1 MFTLRSTDKDGQP
14 SLQVDIAPNW
24 PILDQTKTHW
34 LTGKPATVDKV
45 PIYPETRDWVLGP
58 AIQVYKETTFYLKD
72 NRIPDSPIKT
82 ANDEARCSL
91 MDCYINPEDVTTLLL
106 MPHLDTVFDIESP
119 EEAASAESYL
129 NRKIGSKVLR
139 MIFKNIPEL
148 KDPILRRTIDN
159 SLVETKAD
167 ITLAVEARKIHELSA
182 DDESVNLIRQT
193 ACKKVDRQLSAMRD
207 AMTEI
212 SYLHGNY
219 RPNEKRSLSAEDKKA
234 IFAEIIQAKYGP
246 SARP

>member
-24 PILDQTKTHW
+24 PILDQAKTNW

-91 MDCYINPEDVTTLLL
+91 MDCYVNPEDVTTLLL
-106 MPHLDTVFDIESP
+106 IPHLDTVFDIESP
-119 EEAASAESYL
+119 KEAASAESYL

-167 ITLAVEARKIHELSA
+167 ITLAVEARKIYELPA

-207 AMTEI
+207 AMTELAYV
-212 SYLHGNY
+212 SGTHLPKHK
-219 RPNEKRSLSAEDKKA
+219 PELSAADKKA
-234 IFAEIIQAKYGP
+234 VFAEMIASKYQQTAE
-246 SARP
+246 S

>member
-1 MFTLRSTDKDGQP
+1 MFTIRSTDKDGQP
-14 SLQVDIAPNW
+14 SFQVDIAPNW
-24 PILDQTKTHW
+24 PILDQAKTNW

-91 MDCYINPEDVTTLLL
+91 MDCYVNPEDITTLLL
-106 MPHLDTVFDIESP
+106 MPHLDKVFDIDSP

-129 NRKIGSKVLR
+129 NRKIGSKILR

>member
-1 MFTLRSTDKDGQP
+1 M
-14 SLQVDIAPNW
+14 DIAPNW

-34 LTGKPATVDKV
+34 LTGKPAVVDKI

-58 AIQVYKETTFYLKD
+58 AVQIYKETTFYLND

-82 ANDEARCSL
+82 ASDEARCGI
-91 MDCYINPEDVTTLLL
+91 MDRYVNSEDITTLLL
-106 MPHLDTVFDIESP
+106 MPHLDKVFDIDSP

-148 KDPILRRTIDN
+148 KDPTLRRAIDG
-159 SLVETKAD
+159 SLVETQED
-167 ITLAVEARKIHELSA
+167 IALAVEARKVHELPPG
-182 DDESVNLIRQT
+182 DESVKLIRQAT
-193 ACKKVDRQLSAMRD
+193 CEKVDKQLSAMRD

-212 SYLHGNY
+212 SYLHCDY

-234 IFAEIIQAKYGP
+234 IFAEMIQAKYGP
-246 SARP
+246 SAQP

>member
-1 MFTLRSTDKDGQP
+1 MFTVRSTDKDGQP

-24 PILDQTKTHW
+24 PILDQTKTNW
-34 LTGKPATVDKV
+34 LTGKPAVVDKI
-45 PIYPETRDWVLGP
+45 PIYPETRDWVFGP

-82 ANDEARCSL
+82 ANDEARCGI
-91 MDCYINPEDVTTLLL
+91 MDRYVNPEDITTLLL
-106 MPHLDTVFDIESP
+106 MPHLDTVFDIDSP

-129 NRKIGSKVLR
+129 NRKIGSKILR

-167 ITLAVEARKIHELSA
+167 ITLAVEARKIHELSP
-182 DDESVNLIRQT
+182 DDESVKLIRQAT
-193 ACKKVDRQLSAMRD
+193 CKKVDRQLSAMRD
-207 AMTEI
+207 AMTELA
-212 SYLHGNY
+212 YVNGVD
-219 RPNEKRSLSAEDKKA
+219 RSKHKPELSAADKRE
-234 IFAEIIQAKYGP
+234 IFAEMVVAKYEP
-246 SARP
+246 PAES

>member
-14 SLQVDIAPNW
+14 NLQVDIAPNW
-24 PILDQTKTHW
+24 PILDQTKTNW

-91 MDCYINPEDVTTLLL
+91 MDCYVNPEDITTLLL
-106 MPHLDTVFDIESP
+106 MPHLDKVFDIDSP

-148 KDPILRRTIDN
+148 KDPILRRTIDS

-167 ITLAVEARKIHELSA
+167 IALAVEARKIHELSP
-182 DDESVNLIRQT
+182 DDESVNLIRQA

-207 AMTEI
+207 AMTELAYV
-212 SYLHGNY
+212 SGTHLPKHK
-219 RPNEKRSLSAEDKKA
+219 PELSAADKKA
-234 IFAEIIQAKYGP
+234 VFAEMIASKYQQTAE
-246 SARP
+246 S

>member
-1 MFTLRSTDKDGQP
+1 MFTIRSTDKDGQP

-24 PILDQTKTHW
+24 PILDQTRINW
-34 LTGKPATVDKV
+34 LTSKPATVGEIPV
-45 PIYPETRDWVLGP
+45 YPEARDWVLGP

-72 NRIPDSPIKT
+72 NRIPDSPIET
-82 ANDEARCSL
+82 ANDEARCGI
-91 MDCYINPEDVTTLLL
+91 MDCYVNPEDITTLLL
-106 MPHLDTVFDIESP
+106 MPYVDKVFDIESP

-148 KDPILRRTIDN
+148 KDPILRRTIDG
-159 SLVETKAD
+159 SLVETQED
-167 ITLAVEARKIHELSA
+167 IALAVEARKIHGLSP

-207 AMTEI
+207 AMTELAYV
-212 SYLHGNY
+212 SGTY
-219 RPNEKRSLSAEDKKA
+219 RPKHKPELNTADRRE
-234 IFAEIIQAKYGP
+234 IFAEMIAAKYEP
-246 SARP
+246 PAES

>member
-1 MFTLRSTDKDGQP
+1 MFTLRSTDKDSQP
-14 SLQVDIAPNW
+14 SFQVDIAPDW
-24 PILDQTKTHW
+24 PILDQTRTNW

-91 MDCYINPEDVTTLLL
+91 MDCYVNPEDITTLLL
-106 MPHLDTVFDIESP
+106 MPHLDKVFDIDSP

-148 KDPILRRTIDN
+148 KDPILRRTIDS
-159 SLVETKAD
+159 SLVETKDD
-167 ITLAVEARKIHELSA
+167 IAMAVEARKIHELSA
-182 DDESVNLIRQT
+182 DDESVSLIRQD
-193 ACKKVDRQLSAMRD
+193 ACKKVDRQLSSMRD

-212 SYLHGNY
+212 SYLHCDY

-234 IFAEIIQAKYGP
+234 IFAEMIQAKYGP
-246 SARP
+246 SAQP

>member
-1 MFTLRSTDKDGQP
+1 MFTLRSTDKYGQP
-14 SLQVDIAPNW
+14 SFQVDIAPNW
-24 PILDQTKTHW
+24 PILDQAKTNW

-91 MDCYINPEDVTTLLL
+91 MDCYVNPEDVTTLLL
-106 MPHLDTVFDIESP
+106 MPHLDKVFDIDSP

-129 NRKIGSKVLR
+129 NRKIGSKILR

-167 ITLAVEARKIHELSA
+167 ITLAVEAVKFMSY
-182 DDESVNLIRQT
+182 RQT
-193 ACKKVDRQLSAMRD
+193 TSR
-207 AMTEI
+207 
-212 SYLHGNY
+212 
-219 RPNEKRSLSAEDKKA
+219 
-234 IFAEIIQAKYGP
+234 
-246 SARP
+246 

>member
-24 PILDQTKTHW
+24 PILDQAKTNW

-91 MDCYINPEDVTTLLL
+91 MDCYVNPEDVTTLLL
-106 MPHLDTVFDIESP
+106 MPHLDKVFDIDSP

-167 ITLAVEARKIHELSA
+167 ITLAVEARKIYELPA

-207 AMTEI
+207 AMTELAYV
-212 SYLHGNY
+212 SGTY
-219 RPNEKRSLSAEDKKA
+219 RPKHKPELNTADRRE
-234 IFAEIIQAKYGP
+234 IFAEMIAAKYEP
-246 SARP
+246 PAES